1 MKIGC
6 AFDNNFLKL
15 FKKKF
20 SSEIK
25 KKKILILDEIFLRSS
40 TTVKLKSDFGR

>member
-25 KKKILILDEIFLRSS
+25 KKNINFR
-40 TTVKLKSDFGR
+40 